1 MFETAVR
8 QDVQKYIQN
17 HDRSSVTYRNQYIE
31 EFEFA
36 ETPLTR
42 FSNLFAAKNS
52 FWEWKDFR
60 LSPTAELLNVFCMA
74 TRDYH

>member
-42 FSNLFAAKNS
+42 FSICSQLRILFGS
-52 FWEWKDFR
+52 GRISVSRPR
-60 LSPTAELLNVFCMA
+60 LS
-74 TRDYH
+74 Y

>member
-17 HDRSSVTYRNQYIE
+17 HDRSSVTYRNRYIE

-42 FSNLFAAKNS
+42 FSNLFAAKSS
-52 FWEWKDFR
+52 FW
-60 LSPTAELLNVFCMA
+60 
-74 TRDYH
+74 